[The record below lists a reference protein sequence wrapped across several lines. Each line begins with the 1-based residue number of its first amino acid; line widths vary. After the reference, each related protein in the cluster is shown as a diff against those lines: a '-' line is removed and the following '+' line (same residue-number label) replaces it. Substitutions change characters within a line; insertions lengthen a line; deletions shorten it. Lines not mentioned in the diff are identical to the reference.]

1 MNEAGLLDKWRSRFR
16 KGKGRCVSE
25 KKDDSLHRISLQ
37 NLSGAF
43 VVFCVGIV
51 SAVLVFIAELIIHH
65 RSTKAINN
73 QPKDQNVVNSQVE
86 KDTKNETANIQD

>member
-16 KGKGRCVSE
+16 KGKGRCVGE
-25 KKDDSLHRISLQ
+25 KKDDSLHRISLK

-51 SAVLVFIAELIIHH
+51 SAVLVFVAELIIHH
-65 RSTKAINN
+65 FSTKAINK
-73 QPKDQNVVNSQVE
+73 PPTDQNVINSKLDE
-86 KDTKNETANIQD
+86 DTKNGTANIQD